1 MENEQIQKEINNSK
15 ESKTSKPDYKGFSK
29 EDKIYLSK
37 LDNKIRLYRQ
47 KKQFEMVKYF
57 QKLRAWIIYDN
68 SRIPNKESVVE
79 IITEKV

>member
-15 ESKTSKPDYKGFSK
+15 MLHNNLARQKDIIHKTYSK

-47 KKQFEMVKYF
+47 KKQFEMVRYF

-68 SRIPNKESVVE
+68 SRTPK
-79 IITEKV
+79 

>member
-15 ESKTSKPDYKGFSK
+15 ESKTSKPDYNLARQKDIIHKTYSK

-47 KKQFEMVKYF
+47 KKQFEMVRYF

-68 SRIPNKESVVE
+68 SRTPK
-79 IITEKV
+79 